1 MASLETCQQF
11 WEGKKEEREVGR
23 VGEGKGGSEGAREE
37 ERREMQEGGKRKGR
51 VGEKE
56 RSTNLK
62 AAVAFCTMVSMEMLV
77 TCERPQPSLPRSNT
91 CNRERPWYATQCGW
105 YWGVLHLE

>member
-1 MASLETCQQF
+1 MREREEA
-11 WEGKKEEREVGR
+11 KEEE
-23 VGEGKGGSEGAREE
+23 K
-37 ERREMQEGGKRKGR
+37 REMQEGGKRKEGWER
-51 VGEKE
+51 RRKGERE